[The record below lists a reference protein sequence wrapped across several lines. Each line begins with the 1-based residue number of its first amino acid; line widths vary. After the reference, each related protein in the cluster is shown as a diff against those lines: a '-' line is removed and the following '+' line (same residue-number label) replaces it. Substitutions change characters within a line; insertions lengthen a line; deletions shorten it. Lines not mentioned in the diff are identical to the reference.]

1 MSEDSLD
8 MWLRDT
14 PLATDA
20 AIFCSTICFAAS
32 TTWLCK
38 WEFYIEALRTD

>member
-32 TTWLCK
+32 TAWLL
-38 WEFYIEALRTD
+38 EMGVFL